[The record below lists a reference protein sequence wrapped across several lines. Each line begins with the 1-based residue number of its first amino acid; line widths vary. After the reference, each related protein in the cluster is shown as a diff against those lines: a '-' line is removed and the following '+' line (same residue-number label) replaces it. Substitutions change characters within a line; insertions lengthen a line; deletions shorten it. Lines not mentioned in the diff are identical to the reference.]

1 MPKILPVGSFK
12 GFLEIT
18 SGIKLLSNIS
28 CNIDTLLPIV
38 ATILGFGGISVHMQV
53 ASIISHTDLS
63 IKPYLLGKSLHG
75 ILAGIITYYVLNYT
89 NFFNSETVETFSSI
103 TVNQIKG
110 VTGSGNL
117 LLLTFFGIILL
128 GLFTLLFNKKTINQI
143 KH

>member
-1 MPKILPVGSFK
+1 MLVGSFK

-28 CNIDTLLPIV
+28 CDIDTLLPIV

-75 ILAGIITYYVLNYT
+75 ILAGFITYYILNYT
-89 NFFNSETVETFSSI
+89 NFFNLKAVETFSSI
-103 TVNQIKG
+103 TVNQING

-128 GLFTLLFNKKTINQI
+128 GLFTLLFSKKTINQI

>member
-1 MPKILPVGSFK
+1 MLPVGSFK

-18 SGIKLLSNIS
+18 NGIKLLSNIS
-28 CNIDTLLPIV
+28 CDIDTLLPIV